1 MADQT
6 PLHSSPLAVAGDED
20 TGRYEPADVRAPFA
34 RRLDRALLRR
44 LAAVRG
50 LTATASDV
58 LDDLGCPL
66 VVAGDILQPRL
77 RAGATIAGQA
87 VTLRYL
93 PERRAVLLP
102 ETRLTTS
109 RLAHEVAFEAC
120 KPGDVL
126 VIDAC
131 GIEGVSTFGGMASS
145 KGAAA
150 GLSGIVVDGG
160 IRDIDQINAVG
171 LPAWSRSI
179 TPRTGKWRLEAVAV
193 NAPICCGGEQVQAGD
208 LVLADDSGVC
218 FIPLDVAERA
228 IPEIFAVAEREE
240 KNLPKGVTAA

>member
-1 MADQT
+1 M
-6 PLHSSPLAVAGDED
+6 
-20 TGRYEPADVRAPFA
+20 
-34 RRLDRALLRR
+34 
-44 LAAVRG
+44 
-50 LTATASDV
+50 
-58 LDDLGCPL
+58 DDIGCPL

-77 RAGATIAGQA
+77 RAGAAIAGQA

-102 ETRLTTS
+102 DTRRTTS
-109 RLAHEVAFEAC
+109 RLAHEIAFSMCER
-120 KPGDVL
+120 GDVL

-131 GIEGVSTFGGMASS
+131 GIEGISTFGGMASS
-145 KGAAA
+145 KAAAA
-150 GLSGIVVDGG
+150 GIAGIVVDGA

-193 NAPICCGGEQVQAGD
+193 NTPICCGGEQVQPGD
-208 LVLADDSGVC
+208 LVLADESGVC
-218 FIPLDVAERA
+218 FIPLEVADGA

-240 KNLPKGVTAA
+240 NNLPKGVTAA